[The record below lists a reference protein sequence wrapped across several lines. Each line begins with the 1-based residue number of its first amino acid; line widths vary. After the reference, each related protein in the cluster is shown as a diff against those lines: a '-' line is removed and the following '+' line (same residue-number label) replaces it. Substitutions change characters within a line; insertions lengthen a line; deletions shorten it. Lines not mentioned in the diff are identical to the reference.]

1 MAGPMA
7 QVGGTVSMICYFCR
21 AESEET
27 ATTCSSCGRALT
39 QLSPGDVLSSRYEVL
54 DTLGRGGMG
63 SVHKAHDRILD
74 EIVAVKVLR
83 ADLARAPQMA
93 RRFRSEIKLA
103 RKVSHRNVCRIHE
116 YGEHAGRGYVSMEYI
131 EGVNLWHKVHGE
143 GGLTQDEA
151 YEVGIQVSKGLQAI
165 HDVGIIHRD
174 LKTSNIM
181 WDARGLARLIDFG
194 VAKRWMADGEVDGA
208 IVGEII
214 GTPEYMSPE
223 QARGQRLD
231 FRSDIYA
238 LGVVLYEIFTGD
250 LPFRG
255 ETAVVTL
262 LKHLDEPPPLEGPAA
277 ARLPRPLV
285 HILAR
290 ALAKSR
296 EDRYATARG
305 LTEALRA
312 ARSTPDVGP
321 RRTPPPIRRDKIPL
335 SASPMSWLRPAPST
349 PSTPVVESLTPVHEP
364 EIDTRP
370 VPRIVD
376 EELEQRV
383 SELIQALGDPHVRVR
398 WRAAVALWE
407 CGAAAVAAIPALTIA
422 LQDEAASVADAA
434 REALKRISAPS
445 VTPRMA
451 PAGPS
456 TTGPLGVPTLIE
468 ALRHEDVSVREW
480 AAIAVRDIGPS
491 AVEAVPAL
499 MAALEDTTSGIRD
512 WAAMALGSVGPAAKA
527 ALPALLVALRDS
539 NTFLRAAAAGAIGA
553 MGTEGQSAIPDLI
566 LTLKDENRNVRCRA
580 AEALGEMGSLARGA
594 MPALLEALEDRD
606 VSAADAASAALRKII
621 GGPAA
626 VIVEPP
632 KPPSS
637 SATGA
642 DLVRALKD
650 KDRDAR
656 WRAAVALGET
666 PASAEVVLALVEAIE
681 DPDDTVRWE
690 AVKALGKL
698 GPAAK
703 EAVPALAAALYDED
717 EIFRHHAAGAL
728 AAMGADAAAAVPA
741 LIRAFRHSPEDE
753 PVEVVEAL
761 VRIGRGAVP
770 ALVEALKDENP
781 RIRGKAAQTLTRLA
795 AGD

>member
-1 MAGPMA
+1 MAREMA
-7 QVGGTVSMICYFCR
+7 HVGRGHSMICHFCR
-21 AESEET
+21 AQNDEM
-27 ATTCSSCGRALT
+27 AQACSNCGRALS
-39 QLSPGDVLSSRYEVL
+39 QLSPGDVLSSRYEIL
-54 DTLGRGGMG
+54 EILGRGGMG

-74 EIVAVKVLR
+74 EMVAVKVLR

-116 YGEHAGRGYVSMEYI
+116 YGEHAGHGYVSMEYI
-131 EGVNLWHKVHGE
+131 EGVNLWYKVHDE
-143 GGLTQDEA
+143 GGLALDEA

-194 VAKRWMADGEVDGA
+194 VAKRWMADGEVEGTV
-208 IVGEII
+208 VGEII

-238 LGVVLYEIFTGD
+238 LGIVLYEVFTGD
-250 LPFRG
+250 VPFRG
-255 ETAVVTL
+255 DTAVATL
-262 LKHLDEPPPLEGPAA
+262 LKHLEEPPPLEGQAA
-277 ARLPRPLV
+277 GRLPRPMV
-285 HILAR
+285 HILAK

-296 EDRYATARG
+296 DDRYATARG
-305 LTEALRA
+305 LTEALRV
-312 ARSTPDVGP
+312 ARSMPDVGP
-321 RRTPPPIRRDKIPL
+321 RRTPPPIKKEKIPL
-335 SASPMSWLRPAPST
+335 TGSPVAWLRPSPPT
-349 PSTPVVESLTPVHEP
+349 TPVVENVPAVSEGE

-370 VPRIVD
+370 VPRVVD
-376 EELEQRV
+376 EALQSRV
-383 SELIQALGDPHVRVR
+383 SELVDALGHTHVRVR

-407 CGAAAVAAIPALTIA
+407 IGTAAVEAVPALTLA
-422 LQDEAASVADAA
+422 LEDEAASVADAA
-434 REALKRISAPS
+434 RQALKRITSPD
-445 VTPRMA
+445 VPPRPA

-456 TTGPLGVPTLIE
+456 TTGPLGISTLIE
-468 ALRHEDVSVREW
+468 ALGHEDVSVREW
-480 AAIAVRDIGPS
+480 AAIAVRDVGPP
-491 AVEAVPAL
+491 AAEAVPAL
-499 MAALEDTTSGIRD
+499 MAALEDNMSGIRD
-512 WAAMALGSVGPAAKA
+512 WAAMALGSIGPAAKE
-527 ALPALLVALRDS
+527 ALPALLVALRDT

-553 MGTEGQSAIPDLI
+553 IGTAAESAIPDLI
-566 LTLKDENRNVRCRA
+566 NAIKDENRNVRCRA

-594 MPALLEALEDRD
+594 LSVLLEALEDRD

-626 VIVEPP
+626 VVVEPAM
-632 KPPSS
+632 PPSS
-637 SATGA
+637 STAGA

-650 KDRDAR
+650 KDRDVR
-656 WRAAVALGET
+656 WRAAIALGET
-666 PASAEVVLALVEAIE
+666 PASSEVVLALVEAIE

-698 GPAAK
+698 GSGAK

-717 EIFRHHAAGAL
+717 EIFRHHAASAL
-728 AAMGADAAAAVPA
+728 AAMGPDAEAAVPA
-741 LIRAFRHSPEDE
+741 LIRAFRHTPEGE
-753 PVEVVEAL
+753 PVQVVEAL
-761 VRIGRGAVP
+761 IRIGRGAVA

-781 RIRGKAAQTLTRLA
+781 RIRGKAAETLTRIA
-795 AGD
+795 AGI

>member
-1 MAGPMA
+1 
-7 QVGGTVSMICYFCR
+7 MICHFCR
-21 AESEET
+21 TENEET
-27 ATTCSSCGRALT
+27 AASCTGCGRLISH
-39 QLSPGDVLSSRYEVL
+39 LSPGDVLSSRYEIL
-54 DTLGRGGMG
+54 EILGRGGMG

-131 EGVNLWHKVHGE
+131 EGVNLWHKVHDE
-143 GGLTQDEA
+143 GGLAQDEA

-194 VAKRWMADGEVDGA
+194 VAKRWMADGEVEGA
-208 IVGEII
+208 VVGEII

-250 LPFRG
+250 VPFRG
-255 ETAVVTL
+255 DTAVVTL

-296 EDRYATARG
+296 EERYATARG
-305 LTEALRA
+305 LTEALRI
-312 ARSTPDVGP
+312 ARNTPDVGS
-321 RRTPPPIRRDKIPL
+321 RKTPAPIRRDKLPL
-335 SASPMSWLRPAPST
+335 SASPVAWLRPSPST
-349 PSTPVVESLTPVHEP
+349 PSTPVVEVLPPVGSVR

-370 VPRIVD
+370 APRVVD
-376 EELEQRV
+376 EALEKRV
-383 SELIQALGDPHVRVR
+383 SELTEALGDAHVRVR

-407 CGAAAVAAIPALTIA
+407 IGAAAEAAVPALTTA
-422 LQDEAASVADAA
+422 LNDEAASVADAA
-434 REALKRISAPS
+434 RQALKRITAP
-445 VTPRMA
+445 VDPPRPA

-456 TTGPLGVPTLIE
+456 TTGPLGIPTLIE
-468 ALRHEDVSVREW
+468 ALRHDDVSVREW
-480 AAIAVRDIGPS
+480 AAIAVRDIGAP
-491 AVEAVPAL
+491 AAEAVPAL
-499 MAALEDTTSGIRD
+499 VSALEDTTSGIRD
-512 WAAMALGSVGPAAKA
+512 WAAMALGSIGPAAKE
-527 ALPALLVALRDS
+527 ALPALLVALRDT
-539 NTFLRAAAAGAIGA
+539 NTFLRAAAAGALGAIGTA
-553 MGTEGQSAIPDLI
+553 AESAIPQLI
-566 LTLKDENRNVRCRA
+566 AALKDENRNVRSRS
-580 AEALGEMGSLARGA
+580 AEALGEMGPLARSA

-621 GGPAA
+621 GGPSA
-626 VIVEPP
+626 VVSEPP
-632 KPPSS
+632 TPP
-637 SATGA
+637 APTTAGA

-656 WRAAVALGET
+656 WRAAVALGAT
-666 PASAEVVLALVEAIE
+666 PASSEVVLALVEAIE

-698 GPAAK
+698 GSGAK
-703 EAVPALAAALYDED
+703 DAVPALAAALYDED
-717 EIFRHHAAGAL
+717 EIFRRHAASAL
-728 AAMGADAAAAVPA
+728 AAMGPDAAAAVPA
-741 LIRAFRHSPEDE
+741 LIRAFRHGREEE
-753 PVEVVEAL
+753 PMVVVEAL

-781 RIRGKAAQTLTRLA
+781 RIRGKAAETLTRIA
-795 AGD
+795 AGI